1 MYNNDN
7 HIIITIIYN
16 NNNNCKTLDVLIMVT
31 FMLNN
36 LHMNKFDDHIKI
48 IINIIEHNR
57 KNSNT
62 NVMNYTLNNQL
73 ENLI

>member
-16 NNNNCKTLDVLIMVT
+16 NNNNCKTLDVIIMVT
-31 FMLNN
+31 FMLKN

-57 KNSNT
+57 KNSNK